1 MASNSVFIAILSLIP
16 KIQSQ
21 SNGPPVCITQ
31 LAQLNR
37 ACAFLPYTPPDAP
50 PSPPD
55 DDGDDDHGRMDN
67 VTNQSL
73 VDDGDDDHGRMD
85 NVTNHHRHR
94 HDDDDGDDHHRHH
107 HHHHHHHHRHRH
119 SQGRRASDA
128 EDDCC
133 TMLNE
138 VDAVCVCSLL
148 LRLPLFLSKPEH
160 NYSVIVNDE
169 CEVTFECRGIFG
181 D

>member
-1 MASNSVFIAILSLIP
+1 MVVMANIKEILTSAVFIAILSLIP

-73 VDDGDDDHGRMD
+73 V
-85 NVTNHHRHR
+85 
-94 HDDDDGDDHHRHH
+94 DDDDGDDHHRHH

>member
-1 MASNSVFIAILSLIP
+1 MANIKEIITSAVFIAILLLIP

-21 SNGPPVCITQ
+21 SNVPPVCITQ
-31 LAQLNR
+31 FAQLNR
-37 ACAFLPYTPPDAP
+37 ACAFLPYTP

-73 VDDGDDDHGRMD
+73 VDD
-85 NVTNHHRHR
+85 
-94 HDDDDGDDHHRHH
+94 DDGDDHHNHHRHR
-107 HHHHHHHHRHRH
+107 HHHHHRHRH
-119 SQGRRASDA
+119 SQGHRASDA

-138 VDAVCVCSLL
+138 VDDVCVCSLL

-160 NYSVIVNDE
+160 DYTVIVNDE
-169 CEVTFECRGIFG
+169 CEVTFECQGIFG